1 LILSSW
7 DDVYLTYGRK
17 AMDVSDESTNE
28 LVDRLKNKFIQRT
41 SREGR
46 FIPAVASEHPAIQS
60 AQ

>member
-17 AMDVSDESTNE
+17 AMDVSDESINE

-41 SREGR
+41 SSEG
-46 FIPAVASEHPAIQS
+46 V
-60 AQ
+60 